1 MKIKLRVTDTHLLRG
16 FQVVGVYTSWKVMEK
31 EVLDYVCCCNDEVS
45 LHVDEWDPTSGSWIP
60 FSHATEAAE
69 AMIRNI
75 RAQYGRSVKKW
86 QRQKSGSSQ

>member
-31 EVLDYVCCCNDEVS
+31 DIIDFVCTCDNEVS
-45 LHVDEWDPTSGSWIP
+45 LHVDEWDPVSCSWIP

>member
-16 FQVVGVYTSWKVMEK
+16 FHVIGVYTSWKLMEK
-31 EVLDYVCCCNDEVS
+31 EILDYVCSCNDEVS
-45 LHVDEWDPTSGSWIP
+45 LHVDEWDPVSGSWIP

-86 QRQKSGSSQ
+86 QRQRSGSSQ

>member
-1 MKIKLRVTDTHLLRG
+1 MKIKLRVTDTHLHRG
-16 FQVVGVYTSWKVMEK
+16 FQVVGVYTSWKIMEK
-31 EVLDYVCCCNDEVS
+31 DIIDYVCCCNDEVS
-45 LHVDEWDPTSGSWIP
+45 LHVDEWDPASGSWIP

>member
-1 MKIKLRVTDTHLLRG
+1 MKIKLRVYDTHLLRG
-16 FQVVGVYTSWKVMEK
+16 FHVVGVYTSWKAMEK
-31 EVLDYVCCCNDEVS
+31 DIIDYVYKCNDEVI
-45 LHVDEWDPTSGSWIP
+45 LHVDEWDPASDSWIP

-86 QRQKSGSSQ
+86 QYQGSGG